1 MFSNKTAINVYK
13 YITKKYSLYI
23 KAKETNKDLIV
34 RYLYNNLDLILA
46 TIVTLYLIYNIID
59 DFIAKTYT
67 TKS

>member
-1 MFSNKTAINVYK
+1 MFSNKTTINIHE

-34 RYLYNNLDLILA
+34 RYLYNSLDPILA
-46 TIVTLYLIYNIID
+46 TIVTLYPIYNTID

>member
-1 MFSNKTAINVYK
+1 MFSNKTAINVRE

-23 KAKETNKDLIV
+23 EVRETNKDLIV
-34 RYLYNNLDLILA
+34 RCLYDSLDPMLA
-46 TIVTLYLIYNIID
+46 IVVTLYPIYNIID